1 MEVERK
7 EDKGREGMES
17 QRVVERAGGDGG
29 RRENIEKDI
38 VGREGGEG
46 KEGGWRERSGE

>member
-1 MEVERK
+1 
-7 EDKGREGMES
+7 
-17 QRVVERAGGDGG
+17 VERAGGDEG

-46 KEGGWRERSGE
+46 KEGGWRERLGE